1 MLDDQNRIEDLT
13 AKYCDLLYFGDVDLI
28 PVCFH
33 DEASVSNLNGDDM
46 IAIDMAVFLERIR
59 DRPSP
64 ASIDEPRNDIVHMI
78 DQFSPTTAMVKVEVS
93 ILGDRFYDYLTLMKR
108 AGTWKIISKVFHRSP
123 GGGET

>member
-1 MLDDQNRIEDLT
+1 MLDDQNRIKDLT

-33 DEASVSNLNGDDM
+33 DEASVSNLNGDEM
-46 IAIDMAVFLERIR
+46 IAINMAVFLERIR

-123 GGGET
+123 GDGGT

>member
-33 DEASVSNLNGDDM
+33 DEASVFNLNGDEI
-46 IAIDMAVFLERIR
+46 IAINMAVFLERIR

-108 AGTWKIISKVFHRSP
+108 AGTWKIISKVFHRSSGD
-123 GGGET
+123 GGT

>member
-33 DEASVSNLNGDDM
+33 DEASVSNLNGDEI
-46 IAIDMAVFLERIR
+46 IAINMAVVLERIR

-93 ILGDRFYDYLTLMKR
+93 ILGDRFYDYLTLMKW

-123 GGGET
+123 GDGGT

>member
-1 MLDDQNRIEDLT
+1 MGNVVKMLDDQNRIEDLT

-33 DEASVSNLNGDDM
+33 DEASVSNLNGDEM
-46 IAIDMAVFLERIR
+46 ITIDMAAFLERIR
-59 DRPSP
+59 NRPSP
-64 ASIDEPRNDIVHMI
+64 ASNDEPRNDIIHMI
-78 DQFSPTTAMVKVEVS
+78 DVS
-93 ILGDRFYDYLTLMKR
+93 ILSDRFYDYLTLMKR

>member
-1 MLDDQNRIEDLT
+1 MLDDQKQIEDLT

-33 DEASVSNLNGDDM
+33 DEASVSNLNGDEM
-46 IAIDMAVFLERIR
+46 IAINMAVFLERIR

-108 AGTWKIISKVFHRSP
+108 AGTWKIISKVFHRSSGD
-123 GGGET
+123 GGT

>member
-33 DEASVSNLNGDDM
+33 DE
-46 IAIDMAVFLERIR
+46 AIDMAVFLERIR

-123 GGGET
+123 GDGGT